1 MQPSDTKVMFKP
13 PERPIIYSS
22 ANNWKGVP
30 LLTLKEFCLI
40 IDTKRPTII
49 EEFLKNNS
57 IDALKNFEFTPEDF
71 KNQKY
76 GWDLEKQELFD
87 RLRDYR
93 YNFKEVLNGQS

>member
-1 MQPSDTKVMFKP
+1 MFKP

-22 ANNWKGVP
+22 ANNWKGIT

-49 EEFLKNNS
+49 DEFVKNNS

-71 KNQKY
+71 KNANMA
-76 GWDLEKQELFD
+76 GIEKNK
-87 RLRDYR
+87 
-93 YNFKEVLNGQS
+93 NFLIDFVITNIISKKC